1 MKDTLHAFLLAVA
14 VLTAIAILVV
24 GAAMLPDGLAV
35 GLFLSLSLGGLTY
48 VFRTDIKRRREYR
61 ERAAATDNLA
71 ADTARS
77 R

>member
-14 VLTAIAILVV
+14 VVAGVAILV
-24 GAAMLPDGLAV
+24 GGSALLPDRFAAGLLLCLSLAV
-35 GLFLSLSLGGLTY
+35 FTC

-61 ERAAATDNLA
+61 ESDAETPA
-71 ADTARS
+71 S